1 MYRRKCDKYY
11 NRSVYL
17 YFYRIIS
24 HYNKGEGMEFSKA
37 KFEIISLLLTHQEM
51 LQQNL
56 DGNFPLTGKKGGS
69 KYLHVISV
77 M

>member
-1 MYRRKCDKYY
+1 
-11 NRSVYL
+11 
-17 YFYRIIS
+17 
-24 HYNKGEGMEFSKA
+24 MEFSKA